1 MTSWE
6 RLKDWWTRERNETFS
21 VLLCIAIVAG
31 HFISRTVW
39 GARPLNESLLNWGVA
54 TFAMLIPL
62 VCVQVGVTHRGKPSI
77 WSIVKT
83 AAVLIVAGQVLRTYF
98 L

>member
-39 GARPLNESLLNWGVA
+39 KAEPLKEFLLNWGVA
-54 TFAMLIPL
+54 TFMVFVPL
-62 VCVQVGVTHRGKPSI
+62 VFAQVGVTHWGKPSI